1 MGFKQNNFYEAPLH
15 GKLLK
20 KDRCMLTHWRWWI
33 KNLLFMFLYIMH
45 GLAELPPLLQYSHSS
60 ERPTVS
66 GGWVFQDT
74 VFLFS
79 GSNSSNFDF
88 EHHVTGHLY
97 IITDYDPCIEW
108 KAAEYSNWWLWK
120 WNKQQKN
127 KNSNAVQKTNS
138 KQLYHFMPS
147 KVGSSLCGQPVH
159 GQCSAQ
165 RCSLHGPLYYPLI

>member
-1 MGFKQNNFYEAPLH
+1 
-15 GKLLK
+15 
-20 KDRCMLTHWRWWI
+20 
-33 KNLLFMFLYIMH
+33 MFLYIMH
-45 GLAELPPLLQYSHSS
+45 GLVELPPLLQYSHSS
-60 ERPTVS
+60 ERPTLS
-66 GGWVFQDT
+66 GGWVFQYT

-79 GSNSSNFDF
+79 GSNSSSFDF
-88 EHHVTGHLY
+88 AHHATGHLY

-127 KNSNAVQKTNS
+127 KNSNALQKTNS

-159 GQCSAQ
+159 GQCTEMQSPWTTLL
-165 RCSLHGPLYYPLI
+165 STDLICILSTPCTCMN